1 MNAYEHKLWWR
12 HLVTS
17 SGICLRGK
25 YRITGIFCG
34 CLIFAEFCGS
44 IQIAEIKNRKIF
56 QSGYN
61 DEIVSEV
68 IVQSRIFRCLSGTV
82 EFNICMKRNAQLYN
96 VHPDMRLSFKR
107 QAVFEIKSVLVIVD
121 YENIP
126 WQPFRWVF
134 NTFSIVGDRWKSL
147 SFKMSILNVLSNWFG
162 RQMPDHGRVCKCCF
176 HTNYQLK
183 EGVHN
188 DNTFTNTVIDC
199 LVSPLHWVC

>member
-1 MNAYEHKLWWR
+1 M
-12 HLVTS
+12 LVEKQYFVH
-17 SGICLRGK
+17 IPQCLL

-82 EFNICMKRNAQLYN
+82 EFNICIKRNAQLYN

-126 WQPFRWVF
+126 WQPFRGF
-134 NTFSIVGDRWKSL
+134 FYTFSIVGD
-147 SFKMSILNVLSNWFG
+147 
-162 RQMPDHGRVCKCCF
+162 
-176 HTNYQLK
+176 
-183 EGVHN
+183 
-188 DNTFTNTVIDC
+188 
-199 LVSPLHWVC
+199 